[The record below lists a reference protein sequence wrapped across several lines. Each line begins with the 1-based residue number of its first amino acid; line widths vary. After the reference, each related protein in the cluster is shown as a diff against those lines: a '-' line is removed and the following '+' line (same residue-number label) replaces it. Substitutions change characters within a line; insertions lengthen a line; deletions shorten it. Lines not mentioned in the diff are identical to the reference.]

1 MRMYVIFDCD
11 GVLVDSE
18 RIVNE
23 VEAQVLT
30 RWGWPVTEPEVRALF
45 KGRPFAD
52 LQATIEQR
60 LPGKLPSDWIY
71 DWAMETACAM
81 KQRLREVTGVRALI
95 ERLRAAG
102 VPIAVAS
109 QSSLGRV
116 RLSLALCGLDAY
128 FGAHVSTASM
138 VTRPKPAPDVYLHA
152 AASLGAAPDACIV
165 IEDSPSGVRAA
176 RAAGMTVYGYAADE
190 DAAALAAAGAIV
202 FRDMREL
209 PGLLGI

>member
-1 MRMYVIFDCD
+1 MYVIFDCD
-11 GVLVDSE
+11 GVLVESE
-18 RIVNE
+18 RIVNQ

-30 RWGWPVTEPEVRALF
+30 RWGWPVTPSELRALF
-45 KGRPFAD
+45 KGRSFAE
-52 LQATIEQR
+52 LQAQIEQR
-60 LPGKLPSDWIY
+60 LSGKLPSDWIY
-71 DWAMETACAM
+71 DWAMQTAYAM
-81 KQRLREVTGVRALI
+81 HQRLREVSGVRALI

-116 RLSLALCGLDAY
+116 QLSLAVCKLDQY

-138 VTRPKPAPDVYLHA
+138 VARPKPAPDVYLHA
-152 AASLGAAPDACIV
+152 AASLGAPPSACIV

-190 DAAALAAAGAIV
+190 DATALAQAGATV
-202 FRDMREL
+202 FRDMSEL
-209 PGLLGI
+209 PALLAI